1 MLFFLLC
8 ALILAGI
15 MAAVIAGK
23 KDYLGEEDTVF
34 LSFLVLMP
42 GSFIAVAIMV
52 GAGFSVI
59 HDSNIESQTHL
70 TQNLKTVESN
80 NGPLYLYLNE
90 EEETYEYLAEAITDN
105 RKTVEAGEAYI
116 ESSDVVE
123 DSSTPRV
130 ETTSTTYKAWWY
142 APFALPSAIEE
153 RVFYVPEGTSTK
165 NHAVQVEA
173 E

>member
-23 KDYLGEEDTVF
+23 KDYLGEEDTFF
-34 LSFLVLMP
+34 LSFLVLLP
-42 GSFIAVAIMV
+42 GSLIASAIMF
-52 GAGFSVI
+52 GAGFSVVN
-59 HDSNIESQTHL
+59 DSNIESQTHL

-90 EEETYEYLAEAITDN
+90 EEDTYEYLAEAITDN

-116 ESSDVVE
+116 GSSDVVE

-142 APFALPSAIEE
+142 APFALPSTIKEK
-153 RVFYVPEGTSTK
+153 VFYVPEGTSTK